1 MTIQDKAQ
9 SEQVEVAL
17 VLSESQR
24 QAFQAMA
31 VTHGMSGDIRVIKAE
46 VTDFVVGDTA

>member
-1 MTIQDKAQ
+1 MTFQDKAQ
-9 SEQVEVAL
+9 SEQVEL

-31 VTHGMSGDIRVIKAE
+31 VANGMSPDVKVFQGE
-46 VTDFVVGDTA
+46 VSNFTKGDTA